1 MKLFIVL
8 GNQLFSP
15 RYLNEFKDHIIFMAE
30 DYGLCTFEKHHK
42 FKILLFLSS
51 MRSYRDDLKS
61 KNLCISK
68 SYSLLVEKKVS
79 LVSSKF
85 YQKLFVFLISFSTIL
100 IFPESPKEL
109 ENICASYNS
118 RKICNVW

>member
-1 MKLFIVL
+1 MKTALK
-8 GNQLFSP
+8 P
-15 RYLNEFKDHIIFMAE
+15 
-30 DYGLCTFEKHHK
+30 
-42 FKILLFLSS
+42 
-51 MRSYRDDLKS
+51 DLKS
-61 KNLCISK
+61 KTFSISK

-100 IFPESPKEL
+100 IFSESPKEL
-109 ENICASYNS
+109 QNICEAYNS